1 MVCQNGLALTGPDLN
16 RVARSWCIWV
26 LTHMDG
32 QGMRARWDGYLVDA
46 DLRQSVASLRGQLSL
61 HVTLHDR
68 EGKPITEDEIPLNDT
83 KERRILWAGLPRGV
97 SERNNES
104 RTSLNLLIAPVFF
117 TNPFIPENPFFRFTG
132 QFAYAPSTTFHRKIP
147 LTVGELKL
155 FQEIRCE
162 VVFRP
167 DNVTREK

>member
-1 MVCQNGLALTGPDLN
+1 
-16 RVARSWCIWV
+16 
-26 LTHMDG
+26 
-32 QGMRARWDGYLVDA
+32 VDS
-46 DLRQSVASLRGQLSL
+46 DIRQAVASLRGKLSL
-61 HVTLHDR
+61 HVTLLDR
-68 EGKPITEDEIPLNDT
+68 EGQAITEDVISLNDA

-104 RTSLNLLIAPVFF
+104 RMSLSLLVAPVFF

-132 QFAYAPSTTFHRKIP
+132 PFAYAPLTTFHRKIP
-147 LTVGELKL
+147 LTVGELKR

-167 DNVTREK
+167 DAVTVEK